1 MIEVVFYPPQ
11 VGLPLSA
18 LSPED
23 RMNLPAGTRIV
34 HPSLSL
40 WGYVKVK
47 DGTWASEEESGE
59 GLPIVALST
68 ECLIQALPGLEGKAE
83 QGMAL
88 SSVAPEPAPSP
99 GTGDMWAEILA
110 VLPPILE
117 RLRPHLV
124 ARREMGIQK
133 YGVPLQRDNGRDAK
147 MDEAQEHLDAA
158 VYRWTWAGE
167 NGQTWDSLNLA
178 GTLLGV
184 FDEVPEAPALRSVA
198 AVPVDE
204 RGVLCSELARLA
216 AQLAAVKVER
226 DEARESART
235 IRAATLREHALD
247 QMKQA
252 QSMID
257 AALPFLRA
265 R

>member
-1 MIEVVFYPPQ
+1 MIEIVFHPPQ

-23 RMNLPAGTRIV
+23 RMNLPVGTRIV

-110 VLPPILE
+110 ALPPILE

-147 MDEAQEHLDAA
+147 VDEAQEHLDAA

-184 FDEVPEAPALRSVA
+184 FDEVPEAPARRLNAALNGLDASLRATV
-198 AVPVDE
+198 V
-204 RGVLCSELARLA
+204 ARLLNILDA
-216 AQLAAVKVER
+216 IDHPTTRAVAVE
-226 DEARESART
+226 
-235 IRAATLREHALD
+235 LREVVEGG
-247 QMKQA
+247 
-252 QSMID
+252 
-257 AALPFLRA
+257 
-265 R
+265 